1 MHWRRK
7 WQPTPV
13 FLPGESQGR
22 RSLVGCRLMGS
33 CRVGHDWSD
42 LAATVAA
49 AAAFKYIIQF
59 SMYSII
65 HLQIGSVLLL
75 LFQPGFL
82 LFLFLF
88 WLLRLGI
95 PTLCWV
101 IVARVGTLSCSWS
114 YRKCFQFFTIENNV
128 CHGFIIYGL
137 YYAEVGSFYAYFWR
151 VFFIINVCWIF
162 LKAFSASIEIII

>member
-1 MHWRRK
+1 MATHSSVLAWRI
-7 WQPTPV
+7 
-13 FLPGESQGR
+13 PGTGEPGGLLS
-22 RSLVGCRLMGS
+22 MGS

-42 LAATVAA
+42 LAAAAA

-59 SMYSII
+59 SLYSII
-65 HLQIGSVLLL
+65 HLQIVSVLLL

-88 WLLRLGI
+88 WLLWLGI
-95 PTLCWV
+95 PKLYWI

-128 CHGFIIYGL
+128 YHGFIIYGL

-151 VFFIINVCWIF
+151 VFIINVCWIF
-162 LKAFSASIEIII
+162 LKDFSASIEIII